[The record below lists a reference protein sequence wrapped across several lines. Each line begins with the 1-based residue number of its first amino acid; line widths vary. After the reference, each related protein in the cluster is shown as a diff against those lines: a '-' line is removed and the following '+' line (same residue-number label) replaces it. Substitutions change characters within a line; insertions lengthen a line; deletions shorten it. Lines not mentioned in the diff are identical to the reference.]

1 MFRSLPEVYT
11 DAVHMRS
18 RQKVAG
24 GGEGHTSG
32 YTRTPE
38 AIEKPASGN
47 VKCSDCRIE
56 GGGY

>member
-1 MFRSLPEVYT
+1 MFQGLPEVHT

-18 RQKVAG
+18 GQKVAG

-32 YTRTPE
+32 YTRTSKTV
-38 AIEKPASGN
+38 EKPTSGN
-47 VKCSDCRIE
+47 VECSDCRIE